1 MASTG
6 TGVGGTSRRAGG
18 RGRRMV
24 TRMLPGGVI
33 VAAAL
38 VTPEFSVCAGDLG
51 GGEGLS
57 DPPEPVSK
65 LTIA

>member
-1 MASTG
+1 
-6 TGVGGTSRRAGG
+6 
-18 RGRRMV
+18 MV

-38 VTPEFSVCAGDLG
+38 VTPEFSVGAGDLG